1 MESILS
7 EVSSTN
13 IVKGR
18 MANRRSSFRNRG
30 SMKYKKNPL
39 KKPRQRNNQLLR
51 LKKKSKLSNLKS
63 PRRKNLSQSRN
74 HRLRSLL
81 KMMKMFQLK

>member
-1 MESILS
+1 MLS

-18 MANRRSSFRNRG
+18 MTNRRSSFRNRG

-39 KKPRQRNNQLLR
+39 KKPRRRNNQLLR

-63 PRRKNLSQSRN
+63 PRRKNLNQSRN

-81 KMMKMFQLK
+81 KMMKMLQLK